1 MAQFRSGEVAYLLQA
16 NQPVSEI
23 YDDDWNVIGEE
34 QAQVWGQDSNQY
46 GALPIFDA
54 TGLYKVVKIG
64 DTGKYSVAN
73 IGDTNYDETVDVTDY
88 QALINTILAEDH
100 EQLGTASYDDI
111 IRYDLDADG
120 SLDAIDASYMER
132 MVNAN
137 NTTKVFAVG
146 DIDHNGKAF
155 EDADLTAIEIAIVN
169 PAKLS
174 TAGKYACDFNADGK
188 VDGADL
194 TVFQKKFA

>member
-1 MAQFRSGEVAYLLQA
+1 MDENSCY
-16 NQPVSEI
+16 VS
-23 YDDDWNVIGEE
+23 
-34 QAQVWGQDSNQY
+34 
-46 GALPIFDA
+46 
-54 TGLYKVVKIG
+54 KIG
-64 DTGKYSVAN
+64 DTNEDG
-73 IGDTNYDETVDVTDY
+73 IIDVLDY
-88 QALINTILAEDH
+88 QELINAILADDH
-100 EQLGTASYDDI
+100 EQSESASYDDI
-111 IRYDLDADG
+111 IRYDIDADG

-194 TVFQKKFA
+194 TVFQKKFSII